1 MPHQSFKIIPGV
13 DQNKT
18 LALNEAAISI
28 SQLIRFIP
36 DRTMG
41 GLVQKLGGW
50 SRFFP
55 NTITSIVR
63 CLWAWE
69 DTNAYS
75 YLAVGAE
82 GVPAI
87 TITNVSG
94 NGTTVTITFLGTYSF
109 PNGTQITVSGVNPA
123 TYNGAYVVTGSTAN
137 TVSFAS
143 AVTTAYVSGGYING
157 GGTLQVIESG
167 GAIDITPQKTIANV
181 AVNFATVAGS
191 NEITVTDTG
200 RNADSYDVVDIQTQV
215 SVGGL
220 VLFGQYQVF
229 NPGASPNTYKIY
241 ATNILGERA
250 NATFTTLTSPISVTG
265 ASFTATS
272 ITLNYAGPYTFVV
285 GQAIVVSGV
294 VASGPNPDGYNG
306 TYIVTNSTSTSV
318 TYDNT
323 TNAAWT
329 SGGTINDRGAVP
341 KFNTTNTSDFVDVT
355 LANHGYF
362 VGDTFPVLVST
373 SVGGVTLYGNF
384 IVVSVASASVFRI
397 SASTSATSDANALMN
412 AGNARLVYYNG
423 IGPLPPGSGY
433 GILGYGEGGYGT
445 GTEPISGTGIPINAV
460 DWTMDNWGEVLIACP
475 LDGPIYRWNPT
486 SGDPVALNIPNAPPV
501 NEGMFVAMPQRQIVA
516 WGSTFTGIKDPLL
529 IRWCEVNDYDQWIG
543 TVVNQAGS
551 YRIPKG
557 SRIVQCIQGPQQG
570 LVWTDLGC
578 WSMQYAG
585 PPYVY
590 QFNEIGTGCGLIGRK
605 AAASVN
611 GIVYWM
617 GPSQFFRLSGSG
629 VEPIRCPVWDVV
641 FQDLDIN
648 NLDKIRVAPNS
659 RFGEI
664 TWYFPTITNGGEN
677 EGYVKYNF
685 ILDQWDYGFDSD
697 ANPYV
702 ARSAWI
708 NESVLGPP
716 IGAGL
721 NQVIFQHETSPDADG
736 VPMNSFFQTG
746 YFALSEA
753 DVKMFID
760 QVWPDMKWGYFGGA
774 QGANINMTFY
784 VTDYPGQPAIEY
796 GPFVLTQETTFIT
809 PRFRGRLVSIRI
821 DSNDID
827 SFWRLG
833 NFRYRLQP
841 DGRF

>member
-50 SRFFP
+50 SKYVP
-55 NTITSIVR
+55 NSISSIVR

-69 DTNAYS
+69 DTNANS

-82 GVPAI
+82 GVPA
-87 TITNVSG
+87 
-94 NGTTVTITFLGTYSF
+94 
-109 PNGTQITVSGVNPA
+109 
-123 TYNGAYVVTGSTAN
+123 
-137 TVSFAS
+137 
-143 AVTTAYVSGGYING
+143 G
-157 GGTLQVIESG
+157 GGGSLQVIESG
-167 GAIDITPQKTIANV
+167 GAIDITPQKTTVNIAV
-181 AVNFATVAGS
+181 SFATTSGS
-191 NEITVTDTG
+191 NAVVVTDTG
-200 RNADSYDVVDIQTQV
+200 RNADGYDVVDIQTQV

-229 NPGASPNTYKIY
+229 NPGASANTYTIY
-241 ATNILGERA
+241 ATNILGEPA
-250 NATFTTLTSPISVTG
+250 NAAFTTLASPITVTG
-265 ASFTATS
+265 ASGTGTVATL
-272 ITLNYAGPYTFVV
+272 TYAGPQTFVV
-285 GQAIVVSGV
+285 GESIIVAGMT
-294 VASGPNPDGYNG
+294 PNGYNG
-306 TYIVTNSTSTSV
+306 TYVVTASTSTSV
-318 TYDNT
+318 SYANT
-323 TNAAWT
+323 TTGFT
-329 SGGTINDRGAVP
+329 SGGTINNKGSVA
-341 KFNTTNTSDFVDVT
+341 KFATTNGSDFVDVT
-355 LANHGYF
+355 LSNHGYF
-362 VGDTFPVLVST
+362 VGDTFPVLVAT
-373 SVGGVTLYGNF
+373 SVGGITLYGNF
-384 IVVSVASASVFRI
+384 IVVEVTSPSVFRI
-397 SASTSATSDANALMN
+397 SGSTSATSTASAFMN
-412 AGNARLVYYNG
+412 SGNARLVYYNG
-423 IGPLPPGSGY
+423 IGPLPPGTGY
-433 GILGYGEGGYGT
+433 GIGPYGAGGYGT
-445 GTEPISGTGIPINAV
+445 GIPPISGTGTPINAT
-460 DWTMDNWGEVLIACP
+460 DWTLDNWGETLISCP
-475 LDGPIYRWNPT
+475 LDGPIYKWNPT
-486 SGDPVALNIPNAPPV
+486 SGDPVALIIPNAPPI
-501 NEGMFVAMPQRQIVA
+501 NDGMFVAMPQRQIIA
-516 WGSTFTGIKDPLL
+516 WGSTFTGVKDPLL

-570 LVWTDLGC
+570 LIWTDLAV

-605 AAASVN
+605 AATSVN
-611 GIVYWM
+611 GNVYWM
-617 GPSQFFRLSGSG
+617 GQSQFFRLSGGG

-641 FQDLDIN
+641 FQELDTN
-648 NLDKIRVAPNS
+648 NLDRIRVAPNS

-664 TWYFPTITNGGEN
+664 TWYFPTLSNGGEN
-677 EGYVKYNF
+677 KGYIKYNYA
-685 ILDQWDYGFDSD
+685 LDQWDYGFNSD
-697 ANPYV
+697 TNPYV

-721 NQVIFQHETSPDADG
+721 NRFIFQHETSPDADG
-736 VPMNSFFQTG
+736 TPMNSYFQTG

-760 QVWPDMKWGYFGGA
+760 QVWPDMKWGLFGGV
-774 QGANINMTFY
+774 QDANINMTFY
-784 VTDYPGQPAIEY
+784 VTDYPGQTATEY
-796 GPFVLTQETTFIT
+796 GPFTLTQATTFIT

-821 DSNDID
+821 ESNDID

>member
-397 SASTSATSDANALMN
+397 SASTSATSDVNALMN